1 MQTMLYFTTLFL
13 VACLTLCLSEYHKEN
28 DEDEFL
34 EEILDMERRDAMPQ
48 PRGKKF
54 IFQFFNHAK
63 KELRIHRMKRYI
75 NYGIALPET
84 TDTDVHNC
92 PPVVYYLGV
101 LKHLRPK
108 KSHK

>member
-13 VACLTLCLSEYHKEN
+13 VACLTLFLSEYHKEN

-54 IFQFFNHAK
+54 IFQ
-63 KELRIHRMKRYI
+63 
-75 NYGIALPET
+75 
-84 TDTDVHNC
+84 
-92 PPVVYYLGV
+92 
-101 LKHLRPK
+101 
-108 KSHK
+108 